1 MNELQ
6 VQDQKIVEFKKHDEF
21 FGFTQQEISIIK
33 GTMNFNMS
41 DTDLKV
47 FLHVCRHTNLD
58 PLSKQIYAIPR
69 GGKMTIQTSIDGFRL
84 IADRTGKYAP
94 GRPTQYHYDENGNIF
109 AATAFVKKF
118 VGGEWHEIGEQ
129 AFMCEYAGNNSFWK
143 KMPSV
148 MISKVAEARALRRA
162 FPSDL
167 SGLYTSDE
175 MDQSNMV
182 KKEEKTEEKQEPVIS
197 SETYEALNA
206 FVNGHDELRY
216 KLKKL
221 CKVNDL
227 KDIKESQIES
237 CREFARSYVEK
248 ICNTKQIEKQNS
260 TK

>member
-1 MNELQ
+1 MNELQVQ
-6 VQDQKIVEFKKHDEF
+6 VQDQKIVELKKIDEF
-21 FGFTQQEISIIK
+21 FGFTPQEISIIK
-33 GTMNFNMS
+33 GTINFKMS

-94 GRPTQYHYDENGNIF
+94 GRPTQYHYDDKGYLL
-109 AATAFVKKF
+109 AATSFVKKF

-129 AFMCEYAGNNSFWK
+129 ALLCEYMGRTDFWK

-148 MISKVAEARALRRA
+148 MLSKVAEARALRRA
-162 FPSDL
+162 FPADL
-167 SGLYTSDE
+167 SGIVTADE
-175 MDQSNMV
+175 MDQAEN
-182 KKEEKTEEKQEPVIS
+182 TETFIS
-197 SETYEALNA
+197 SETYEALNDY
-206 FVNGHDELRY
+206 VNGYDDLRN

-227 KDIKESQIES
+227 RNIKESQIEA
-237 CREFARSYVEK
+237 CRKFARSYVEK
-248 ICNTKQIEKQNS
+248 LRDSSTNTKKNGSAE
-260 TK
+260 

>member
-1 MNELQ
+1 MNQLQ
-6 VQDQKIVEFKKHDEF
+6 PQDQKIVELKQDEF

-58 PLSKQIYAIPR
+58 PLSKQIYAIQR

-94 GRPTQYHYDENGNIF
+94 GRPTQYHYDENGNLF

-118 VGGEWHEIGEQ
+118 VGNEWHEIGEQ
-129 AFMCEYAGNNSFWK
+129 AFLCEYVGNTSFWK
-143 KMPSV
+143 KMPTV
-148 MISKVAEARALRRA
+148 MLSKVAEARALRRA

-175 MDQSNMV
+175 MDQSNAV
-182 KKEEKTEEKQEPVIS
+182 KTEEHAIKEQEPVIS
-197 SETYEALNA
+197 KETYEALNEY
-206 FVNGHDELRY
+206 VNGYDDLRD

-221 CKVNDL
+221 CRVNDL

-237 CREFARSYVEK
+237 CRKFARSYVEK
-248 ICNTKQIEKQNS
+248 ICSTQQTEK
-260 TK
+260 